1 MMKLRRFLWTV
12 SLLVVCAVSH
22 ARQDSIRFS
31 LLTCSPGQEIY
42 ALFGHTAIRYQNFT
56 QGADWVFNYGV
67 FSFDTPNFVLR
78 FVRGETDYQLG
89 VLPFDAFEAEYA
101 WRGSSVRQQTLNLTA
116 AEKLRLFALLE
127 ENYRPANRVYRY
139 NYFYDNCTTRA
150 RDQIERCID
159 GRVVYPD
166 SLSGMTFR
174 RIVHEFTAGS
184 PWDEWGMD
192 VCLGA
197 EADRPIGPRSQ
208 QFSPFYMMRYAS
220 LAVIE
225 AEDGSRRPLVTD
237 EAWAVEADGGPEA
250 SPAPLTPLAASCLLL
265 ALSLLAGGWQLRT
278 RRVWWGWEASLM
290 ALQGLAGCVIAFL
303 FFFSV
308 HPTVGSN
315 WMLFLFNPVPLCYA
329 PVLVWRL
336 KKRKKDLYP
345 LLNVLYLTLF
355 MVIVLFRVQEFNLS
369 VLPLASALL
378 VTSASHVLVLKRNK

>member
-12 SLLVVCAVSH
+12 SLLLVCAVSH

-31 LLTCSPGQEIY
+31 LLTCSPGPEIY

-237 EAWAVEADGGPEA
+237 EAWAVEVEDGPDA
-250 SPAPLTPLAASCLLL
+250 SPFPLTPLAASCLLL

-336 KKRKKDLYP
+336 KNQKKDLYP

-355 MVIVLFRVQEFNLS
+355 IVIVLFRVQEFNLS